1 MLFSCIDYHAKETRS
16 RKTTDRTS
24 IKPMAM
30 EAKWEEYLKQFT
42 PNRKK
47 GRPEIAKNNN

>member
-1 MLFSCIDYHAKETRS
+1 MSGWCRFTRQWDNVVKGSADFFLALFLPGKLED
-16 RKTTDRTS
+16 
-24 IKPMAM
+24 
-30 EAKWEEYLKQFT
+30 YLKQFT